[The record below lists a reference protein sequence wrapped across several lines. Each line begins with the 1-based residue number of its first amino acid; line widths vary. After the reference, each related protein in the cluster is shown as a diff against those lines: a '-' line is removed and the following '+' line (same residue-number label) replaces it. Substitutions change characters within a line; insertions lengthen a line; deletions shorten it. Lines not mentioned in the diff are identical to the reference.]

1 MSTCVVCGQ
10 LIEPGLVVETDIGPV
25 HSGVCKQYADEKMNE
40 GLLKEDIEQQTELL
54 L

>member
-10 LIEPGLVVETDIGPV
+10 PIEDSLVVETDIGPV
-25 HSGVCKQYADEKMNE
+25 HGGVCKQYAEEKMNE
-40 GLLKEDIEQQTELL
+40 GLLKEDIEQTELL

>member
-10 LIEPGLVVETDIGPV
+10 PIEPGLVIETDIGPV
-25 HSGVCKQYADEKMNE
+25 HNGVCKEYAEEKMNE
-40 GLLKEDIEQQTELL
+40 GLLKEDIEQTELL

>member
-10 LIEPGLVVETDIGPV
+10 PVSDLEKVETDIGPV
-25 HSGVCKQYADEKMNE
+25 HRGVCQQYVEEKMTE
-40 GLLKEDIEQQTELL
+40 GLLKEDIEQTELL

>member
-10 LIEPGLVVETDIGPV
+10 PIESGLVVETDIGLV

-40 GLLKEDIEQQTELL
+40 GLLKEDIEQTELL